1 MTRDRYIKLHENL
14 IQVLG
19 DINAAK
25 LCYDYFIIAQ
35 YWDDLI
41 DRDNELS
48 DIEIHDAFYTSL
60 ITIPTNPF
68 YLKNSHKILPI
79 LEITI
84 YKWFQANKYEKEK
97 KELHKAYM
105 LRAGLY
111 DIFSACYIAIHGI
124 GADFNIYD
132 LYGETFNEF
141 IKEFE

>member
-1 MTRDRYIKLHENL
+1 MIRDKYINLHENL

-19 DINAAK
+19 DINAAM

-41 DRDNELS
+41 DKDNKLE

-60 ITIPTNPF
+60 ISIPTNPF
-68 YLKNSHKILPI
+68 YLKNSHKILPV
-79 LEITI
+79 LEVSI
-84 YKWFQANKYEKEK
+84 YKWFQSNKYESEK
-97 KELHKAYM
+97 IELNKAYM

-111 DIFSACYIAIHGI
+111 DIFSVCYIAIHGI
-124 GADFNIYD
+124 DADFNIYD

-141 IKEFE
+141 RKEFE

>member
-14 IQVLG
+14 LKVLG
-19 DINAAK
+19 DVYAAK

-35 YWDDLI
+35 CWDDLI
-41 DRDNELS
+41 DKDNELS

-60 ITIPTNPF
+60 ISIPTNPF
-68 YLKNSHKILPI
+68 YLKNSHKILPV
-79 LEITI
+79 LEVSI
-84 YKWFQANKYEKEK
+84 YKWFQSNKYESK
-97 KELHKAYM
+97 KTELNKAYM

-124 GADFNIYD
+124 DADFNIYD

-141 IKEFE
+141 MKEFE